1 MITITEFSIST
12 QGKQGISILLSHIT
26 LSNTSKTIAP
36 LPPRH
41 LPRRTTG
48 RACARALRRLRR
60 WRSARLTGWFA
71 RIHSVI
77 QRYRKEGR
85 EGERVRETV
94 MVTASHVHVVHMVEK
109 AGLNITL
116 TW

>member
-1 MITITEFSIST
+1 MFAIKEFSIST
-12 QGKQGISILLSHIT
+12 QGYGFLLSLIT
-26 LSNTSKTIAP
+26 LSNTAKTIALP
-36 LPPRH
+36 LRR

-48 RACARALRRLRR
+48 RACARA
-60 WRSARLTGWFA
+60 TGWFA

-77 QRYRKEGR
+77 QRYREEGR

-94 MVTASHVHVVHMVEK
+94 MVTASQVHVVHMVEK

>member
-1 MITITEFSIST
+1 MFAIKEFSIST
-12 QGKQGISILLSHIT
+12 QGYGFLLSLIT
-26 LSNTSKTIAP
+26 LSNTAKTIALP
-36 LPPRH
+36 LRR

-77 QRYRKEGR
+77 QRYREEGR

-94 MVTASHVHVVHMVEK
+94 MVTASQVHVVHMVEK